1 MLNDNRQRYGTVS
14 RFFHWV
20 MAILIFEQFFK
31 FADRINDGEHW
42 LGDTF
47 GPFHGSIG
55 LILLMLVVLR
65 ILWSVSQRAQR
76 PVGESIEHVL
86 AKATHGLMYLA
97 VLALPFL
104 GMLYVYGKG
113 YPVKFFGMVLIAKP
127 AGETEWAISVG
138 SLHSPVAILLAL
150 LVLGH
155 IGAALYHRFVKK
167 DDVLQRML

>member
-20 MAILIFEQFFK
+20 MAILILEQFFK
-31 FADRINDGEHW
+31 FADRINEGEHW

-47 GPFHGSIG
+47 GPLHGSIG

-65 ILWSVSQRAQR
+65 LLWSVSQQGQR
-76 PVGESIEHVL
+76 PINHGFEGFV
-86 AKATHGLMYLA
+86 AKVTHGVMYLC

-113 YPVKFFGMVLIAKP
+113 YAVKFFGLEVIAKP
-127 AGETEWAISVG
+127 ASETEWAIAAG
-138 SLHSPVAILLAL
+138 GFHSPIAILLAL
-150 LVLGH
+150 LVLLH
-155 IGAALYHRFVKK
+155 GAAAIYHRVVKK

>member
-76 PVGESIEHVL
+76 PVGEGIEHVL